1 MNILVLDTETPK
13 FDKNEPWKGNVYGDP
28 RPPVCW
34 SWNWDLDGKTQPS
47 QAWQWDHKS
56 VEYIQCTVDD
66 ADLVVGFNFKHDL
79 GYLRREGVDFSK
91 TKVWDVQIAEFLI
104 SRQRN
109 KFPSLNDTCLRLGLP
124 VKQDVVKLEY
134 WDKGIDTC
142 DIPWP
147 ILSEYAALDASLTLR
162 AYLAQVKE
170 MPVAMQK
177 LCRLM
182 SQDMLILQEMEKN
195 GITYDGELCAAK
207 EIELDN
213 EISEITKSLTAIYP
227 HVPINFGSGDQLSA
241 FLYGGTI
248 YEETKEHVGFFKSG
262 AKEGQP
268 KYKNVTIEHKLP
280 RLFEPIKGSEL
291 KKVGYFETNEGV
303 LKKLK
308 GPHKKLLD
316 KLLRLSKLEKLN
328 GTYYKG
334 LPKLN
339 EEMHWPKGKLHGQL
353 NQTLAGTG
361 RLSSSK
367 PNQQNFASELQDIFV
382 SEYE

>member
-1 MNILVLDTETPK
+1 MNILAIDTETPK
-13 FDKNEPWKGNVYGDP
+13 FDKAEPWKGNVYGDP

-34 SWNWDLDGKTQPS
+34 SWAEESDQGG
-47 QAWQWDHKS
+47 QALRWMPDS
-56 VEYIQCTVDD
+56 VDTIQYRINQVN
-66 ADLVVGFNFKHDL
+66 LILGFNIKHDI

-91 TKVWDVQIAEFLI
+91 AKVWDVQIAEFLI

-109 KFPSLNDTCLRLGLP
+109 KFPSLNDTCVRLGLP
-124 VKQDVVKLEY
+124 VKQDVVKTEY

-147 ILSEYAALDASLTLR
+147 VLREYAAMDASLTLR
-162 AYLAQVKE
+162 AYLAQLAD
-170 MPVAMQK
+170 MPTDMQK

-195 GITYDGELCAAK
+195 GITFDEELCAAK
-207 EIELDN
+207 EVELDN
-213 EISEITKSLTAIYP
+213 EISEITKGLAAIYP
-227 HVPINFGSGDQLSA
+227 HVPINWGSGDQLSA

-248 YEETKEHVGFFKSG
+248 YEETKEHVGFFKTG
-262 AKEGQP
+262 DKAGQP

-280 RLFEPIKGSEL
+280 RLFEPVKGSEL

-382 SEYE
+382 STEA